1 MRGQRL
7 FDVQESLCQVNFAHW
22 TIFLNHNIEQM
33 FEKSLIIIFYCVII
47 QKTQT
52 NVRYGEEGNV

>member
-33 FEKSLIIIFYCVII
+33 FENGLIIIFYCVII
-47 QKTQT
+47 QKKQT
-52 NVRYGEEGNV
+52 NVRYEEEGNV